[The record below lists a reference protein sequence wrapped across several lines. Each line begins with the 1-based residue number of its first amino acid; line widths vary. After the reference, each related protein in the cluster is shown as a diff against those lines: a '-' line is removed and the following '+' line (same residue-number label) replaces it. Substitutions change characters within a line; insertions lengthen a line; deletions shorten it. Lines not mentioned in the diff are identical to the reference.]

1 MDQRGDLIQAVE
13 KFSPWN
19 EQETKDKD
27 LILRY
32 LNQGDACF
40 YRDNYEAHFS
50 ASGWVVNSA
59 RDKVLM
65 AYHNI
70 YDSWAWTGGH
80 ADGCMDLLQV
90 AVKEAMEET
99 GIKYAA
105 PVSKDIFSIEIL
117 TVDGHEKKN
126 VYVPSHL
133 HLNVTYLLEADEHQ
147 QIRKKEDENSAV
159 GWFFF
164 DECLNAVNEP
174 WMRNRI
180 YKKLLQKMKKTGY

>member
-1 MDQRGDLIQAVE
+1 MDQREILIQAVE
-13 KFSPWN
+13 DFSPFN
-19 EQETKDKD
+19 EQEAKDKE

-32 LNQGDACF
+32 LQQGDSCF

-50 ASGWVVNSA
+50 ASGWVVNLS

-80 ADGCMDLLQV
+80 ADGCMDLLHV

-99 GIKYAA
+99 GIEHVT
-105 PVSKDIFSIEIL
+105 PVSKDIFSLEIL
-117 TVDGHEKKN
+117 TVDGHEKKG

-133 HLNVTYLLEADEHQ
+133 HLNVTYLLEADERQ

-159 GWFFF
+159 GWFSFNQ
-164 DECLNAVNEP
+164 CLDVVNEP
-174 WMRNRI
+174 WMKGRI
-180 YKKLLQKMKKTGY
+180 YEKLLQKMRNIGY